1 MLYGAGVVGIIYK
14 KTCQRVLKE
23 DTERKEEIQGKKV
36 LQVVETVVETRFL
49 PVRSNHL

>member
-23 DTERKEEIQGKKV
+23 DTERKEEIQGRKV
-36 LQVVETVVETRFL
+36 LQVGKIPSL
-49 PVRSNHL
+49 PVRSNHW